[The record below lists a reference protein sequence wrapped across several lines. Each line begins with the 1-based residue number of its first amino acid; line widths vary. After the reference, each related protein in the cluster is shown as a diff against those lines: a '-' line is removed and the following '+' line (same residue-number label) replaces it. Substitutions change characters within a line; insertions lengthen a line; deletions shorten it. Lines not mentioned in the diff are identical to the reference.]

1 MIKSIICYFFFFVI
15 SVVSIFNEFSS
26 SSPLVNRN
34 LSCLLNL
41 SGAFFCCLIRL
52 PLCFCDSSIISE
64 WFSYCYIPIFCNL
77 LLDLLIINIA
87 FSMTNSFWTISSL
100 ILNTNADPQESFF
113 FLFEIRFPCLSI
125 HIPVFFNRN
134 LLLYCDFIWLYNIFF
149 TIVSIFLRIVVS
161 YRPVLGNWL
170 LITFIVHIGH
180 LSSSNKFL
188 ITLFFII
195 IRIKVV
201 LLSLQ

>member
-1 MIKSIICYFFFFVI
+1 
-15 SVVSIFNEFSS
+15 
-26 SSPLVNRN
+26 
-34 LSCLLNL
+34 
-41 SGAFFCCLIRL
+41 
-52 PLCFCDSSIISE
+52 
-64 WFSYCYIPIFCNL
+64 
-77 LLDLLIINIA
+77 
-87 FSMTNSFWTISSL
+87 MTNSFWTISGL
-100 ILNTNADPQESFF
+100 MPNTNADPQESLLY
-113 FLFEIRFPCLSI
+113 LFEIRFPCLSI

-134 LLLYCDFIWLYNIFF
+134 LLRYRGLIWLYNIFF

-161 YRPVLGNWL
+161 YRPVLDNWL
-170 LITFIVHIGH
+170 LITFICHIGH